1 MLGWVHALNNLHH
14 SEPRKPL
21 TTMAYFVYY

>member
-1 MLGWVHALNNLHH
+1 MLGWVYALNNLHH

-21 TTMAYFVYY
+21 TTMAYFVY